1 VRTCFG
7 NGKRV
12 EVFPSEAKS
21 NRKLEHSQKRPG
33 LAKHKLSERDVEFD
47 AKTKCC
53 SFAISFL
60 LTEGRTP
67 DQRVLPPR
75 FASGFA
81 LFCYGLEFALASVA
95 RTDFAQ
101 MFETVNSGRMAI
113 RKFYLDC
120 VIPHCCGA
128 LSRYPGLKH
137 G

>member
-1 VRTCFG
+1 MSYQPTGEALPSIFETAIWQQSATLFVSSSLAPAWPADDMDFAFVRNF
-7 NGKRV
+7 
-12 EVFPSEAKS
+12 
-21 NRKLEHSQKRPG
+21 L
-33 LAKHKLSERDVEFD
+33 
-47 AKTKCC
+47 
-53 SFAISFL
+53 FAD
-60 LTEGRTP
+60 GRSDT

-75 FASGFA
+75 FASGFT

-101 MFETVNSGRMAI
+101 VFETVNSGRMAI

-120 VIPHCCGA
+120 VVPHCCGA

>member
-12 EVFPSEAKS
+12 EIFPSEAKS
-21 NRKLEHSQKRPG
+21 NRNWNTRRNARGWS
-33 LAKHKLSERDVEFD
+33 KHKLSERYAEFD

-67 DQRVLPPR
+67 DQRLLPPR

-81 LFCYGLEFALASVA
+81 LFCYGLEFAFASVA

-101 MFETVNSGRMAI
+101 MFEAVNSGRMAI

-120 VIPHCCGA
+120 VVPHCRGA
-128 LSRYPGLKH
+128 LSRDPGLKH